1 MYIPKYYQVNDF
13 NEIKSFIR
21 ENSFAAIVSYD
32 GVKPIATHVPVNIQE
47 TEGDLYVSG
56 HFAKGNQQWKTMD
69 DKQNALVM
77 FQGPHGYVSSTWYK
91 EENVPTWNYQSVHI
105 YGTSEI
111 LSEEEL
117 IEDLT
122 SLLNSYEGH
131 REKGATWDNLS
142 ETTRQQVKGIVG
154 FRVKV
159 DEVQAAYKLS
169 QNRNEEDYEN
179 IIKELRS
186 SKNRME
192 NELADAM
199 NTFLP
204 EL

>member
-1 MYIPKYYQVNDF
+1 MYIPKYYQVHDF

-21 ENSFAAIVSYD
+21 ENSFATIVSYD
-32 GVKPIATHVPVNIQE
+32 GTRPIATHVPVNIKE

-56 HFAKGNQQWKTMD
+56 HFAKGNQQWKTMN
-69 DKQNALVM
+69 DKENVLVM

-91 EENVPTWNYQSVHI
+91 DENVPTWNYQSVHL
-105 YGTSEI
+105 YGTGKI

-117 IEDLT
+117 IEDLII
-122 SLLNSYEGH
+122 LLNSYEGH

-186 SKNRME
+186 SEKKLE
-192 NELADAM
+192 NELAIVM
-199 NTFLP
+199 NTSLRS
-204 EL
+204 